1 MRSKEEI
8 NRDIEALKYEIRL
21 TMVEGGEREVELMSQ
36 ELDELR
42 EELYRVQT
50 T

>member
-8 NRDIEALKYEIRL
+8 NSDIEALKYEIRL